1 MDKLPIG
8 VRITDVEENTL
19 YLNQAFLKI
28 LGYDNINEVK
38 LMPPVKYYTPE
49 SYAGYLRRKEKL
61 LRGER
66 RPDNVEV
73 DIIRKDGQIRHL
85 QLSTKELIWNDKQQL
100 QTIYN
105 DVTERK
111 EAEDALYESEAK
123 YRLIVENSTDIIFTL
138 NGREEFAYLSPSVK
152 KVLGYN
158 QNDLLGI
165 PFRSLVHP
173 DDVHII
179 DKAEKSHRVDS
190 TQTTI
195 NDEYRFRNALGEWRW
210 LISTGVPMY
219 EKNEIVFNFVGI
231 ARDVTDQRQIEA
243 NLKASEQNFRNSL
256 DSSFMGIHIVDN
268 DWNTLYANQAF
279 LDIYSYENIEELK
292 VIHQENSY
300 TPESYDNWV
309 IRHEK
314 KLRGEPIP
322 DKIEEDI
329 VRKDGSIR
337 HLQAFRKEV
346 LWNGKTQYQLLY
358 NDITELKQ
366 AEEAQHES
374 EEKYRLI
381 VENSRDT
388 IFTINSADEFAYISP
403 SITAMLGY
411 HPAQLIGKK
420 FILLVHPDDIHIIE
434 EEKQQS
440 YLPGYRGNLDNIY
453 RMRHAS
459 SEWRWVASR
468 GTRAIDAKGNFLY
481 FIGVIRDVTE
491 HKQAVEEKQA
501 LEEKAQVTSR
511 LAAVGEMAAGIAHE
525 INNPLTGVIGFPQIL
540 LAKQNV
546 PDDVKEDIKIIE
558 EGSRRVADIVRR
570 LLTFARQSKPVKVEA
585 NLNELIDNTLKLRE
599 YVLKTNNIEG
609 ITKFD
614 PELPWLIVDP
624 GQLQQV
630 FINLIVNAEQ
640 AMKKSHGR
648 GTLTISTEKIANA
661 IRITFQDDEPGI
673 KKEIIGRLFEPFF
686 TTKDPGEG
694 AGLGLSLSRS
704 IILEHYGKISV
715 VSEFGHGATFIVEL
729 PLHDPTQLE
738 AATQMNQTKETPTVN
753 KKGRILVV
761 DDEPGVRELLGKV
774 MTEMGHSV
782 DVISDAGSAM
792 KIIDAGTI
800 YDVIL
805 SDIRMP
811 GMNGVD
817 LCSLII
823 RKIPEMK
830 NRIIVITGD
839 VMGADIKAFLNT
851 NKLAYLAKPFDIKV
865 LKKQVQ
871 AIVNA
876 TSSGNKTI

>member
-1 MDKLPIG
+1 M
-8 VRITDVEENTL
+8 
-19 YLNQAFLKI
+19 
-28 LGYDNINEVK
+28 
-38 LMPPVKYYTPE
+38 
-49 SYAGYLRRKEKL
+49 
-61 LRGER
+61 RGER

>member
-420 FILLVHPDDIHIIE
+420 FILLVNTDDIHIIE

-491 HKQAVEEKQA
+491 HKQAVEEKQE

>member
-1 MDKLPIG
+1 
-8 VRITDVEENTL
+8 
-19 YLNQAFLKI
+19 
-28 LGYDNINEVK
+28 
-38 LMPPVKYYTPE
+38 
-49 SYAGYLRRKEKL
+49 
-61 LRGER
+61 
-66 RPDNVEV
+66 
-73 DIIRKDGQIRHL
+73 
-85 QLSTKELIWNDKQQL
+85 
-100 QTIYN
+100 
-105 DVTERK
+105 
-111 EAEDALYESEAK
+111 
-123 YRLIVENSTDIIFTL
+123 
-138 NGREEFAYLSPSVK
+138 
-152 KVLGYN
+152 
-158 QNDLLGI
+158 
-165 PFRSLVHP
+165 
-173 DDVHII
+173 
-179 DKAEKSHRVDS
+179 VDS

>member
-28 LGYDNINEVK
+28 LGYDNIDEVR

-49 SYAGYLRRKEKL
+49 SYTDYLRRKEKL
-61 LRGER
+61 FRGER

>member
-1 MDKLPIG
+1 
-8 VRITDVEENTL
+8 
-19 YLNQAFLKI
+19 
-28 LGYDNINEVK
+28 
-38 LMPPVKYYTPE
+38 
-49 SYAGYLRRKEKL
+49 
-61 LRGER
+61 
-66 RPDNVEV
+66 
-73 DIIRKDGQIRHL
+73 
-85 QLSTKELIWNDKQQL
+85 
-100 QTIYN
+100 
-105 DVTERK
+105 
-111 EAEDALYESEAK
+111 
-123 YRLIVENSTDIIFTL
+123 
-138 NGREEFAYLSPSVK
+138 
-152 KVLGYN
+152 
-158 QNDLLGI
+158 
-165 PFRSLVHP
+165 
-173 DDVHII
+173 
-179 DKAEKSHRVDS
+179 
-190 TQTTI
+190 
-195 NDEYRFRNALGEWRW
+195 
-210 LISTGVPMY
+210 
-219 EKNEIVFNFVGI
+219 
-231 ARDVTDQRQIEA
+231 
-243 NLKASEQNFRNSL
+243 
-256 DSSFMGIHIVDN
+256 
-268 DWNTLYANQAF
+268 
-279 LDIYSYENIEELK
+279 
-292 VIHQENSY
+292 
-300 TPESYDNWV
+300 
-309 IRHEK
+309 
-314 KLRGEPIP
+314 
-322 DKIEEDI
+322 
-329 VRKDGSIR
+329 
-337 HLQAFRKEV
+337 
-346 LWNGKTQYQLLY
+346 
-358 NDITELKQ
+358 
-366 AEEAQHES
+366 
-374 EEKYRLI
+374 
-381 VENSRDT
+381 
-388 IFTINSADEFAYISP
+388 
-403 SITAMLGY
+403 
-411 HPAQLIGKK
+411 
-420 FILLVHPDDIHIIE
+420 
-434 EEKQQS
+434 
-440 YLPGYRGNLDNIY
+440 
-453 RMRHAS
+453 
-459 SEWRWVASR
+459 
-468 GTRAIDAKGNFLY
+468 
-481 FIGVIRDVTE
+481 
-491 HKQAVEEKQA
+491 
-501 LEEKAQVTSR
+501 
-511 LAAVGEMAAGIAHE
+511 
-525 INNPLTGVIGFPQIL
+525 
-540 LAKQNV
+540 
-546 PDDVKEDIKIIE
+546 
-558 EGSRRVADIVRR
+558 VADIVRR